1 MSRSEFEKK
10 TYLGDGVY
18 SEFDGYQIKL
28 TVENG
33 SEYPEHT
40 IFLEPE
46 VVEKLLQ
53 HISRISLYKGIK
65 KPTTWGNLYV
75 EEY

>member
-65 KPTTWGNLYV
+65 KPTT
-75 EEY
+75 